1 MREWTGQQEQEGRE
15 QQLPPS
21 MSLCS
26 LPLDDVGCSVSN
38 DLIKKIISPGVVVH
52 TFSPS
57 AQEAEADG
65 WISEFKASLV
75 YKMSSRTAR
84 ATTQRNL
91 VSGRK
96 KKSCFLFLA
105 FSCWL
110 CDKSRLP

>member
-1 MREWTGQQEQEGRE
+1 
-15 QQLPPS
+15 
-21 MSLCS
+21 
-26 LPLDDVGCSVSN
+26 VGCSVSN

-52 TFSPS
+52 TFSPN

-96 KKSCFLFLA
+96 KKKEKENKFLTGAPSPLN
-105 FSCWL
+105 FS
-110 CDKSRLP
+110 